1 MNFTETVLETLE
13 KLPGLKDL
21 RAMVAD
27 YYERRLFR
35 KVKARGNLPR
45 HVAIITNGKGTSKQG
60 EGIPTPEGGKLDKV
74 LEWCRE
80 LGIKHATVFALPIGL
95 LKRSDKEVKNHMRLF
110 KRRFKEITKDEKI
123 HDNKIRVRGIGEI
136 DSLPKEIKSTVNRA
150 EEATK
155 GYDRYF
161 LNIAV
166 GYGGR
171 QELAKAIMRISE
183 LVKKG
188 ELEPEDISENTID
201 NHLYTA
207 GQPDPDLII
216 RTSER
221 ETLSG
226 FLLWQSAYSELYFC
240 EANWPA
246 FDKKDFLRAIS
257 TYQRRERRFGE

>member
-1 MNFTETVLETLE
+1 MNFTEIVLETLE

-21 RAMVAD
+21 QALVAG

-35 KVKARGNLPR
+35 KVRARGNLPR
-45 HVAIITNGKGTSKQG
+45 HVAIITNGKKISKQKK
-60 EGIPTPEGGKLDKV
+60 ELPTPEGEKLDKV

-80 LGIKHATVFALPIGL
+80 LGIKHTTVFALPMEL
-95 LKRSDKEVKNHMRLF
+95 LKRSDKETKTHMQLF
-110 KRRFKEITKDEKI
+110 KRRFKKITKDEKI
-123 HDNKIRVRGIGEI
+123 HDNEIRVRGIGEI
-136 DSLPKEIKSTVNRA
+136 GSLPQDIKSTIKRA

-171 QELAKAIMRISE
+171 QELAKAIMKISE
-183 LVKKG
+183 LVKKE
-188 ELEPEDISENTID
+188 ELEPKDINENTID
-201 NHLYTA
+201 KHLYTA

-221 ETLSG
+221 EKLSG